1 MLTSSAISS
10 TSRRTAEVGSKEKEM
25 TKKLNRYSVLY
36 KLTTS
41 SEAIIKAKTKKEA
54 IAKVREVIGD
64 PITIEDAWELKRK

>member
-1 MLTSSAISS
+1 
-10 TSRRTAEVGSKEKEM
+10 M